1 MLQKII
7 IIIDTFDS
15 LTMDYSMLQAGID
28 SLGITNASKSFMRAR
43 ARAES

>member
-15 LTMDYSMLQAGID
+15 LTLATDSMLQAGIH
-28 SLGITNASKSFMRAR
+28 SLGFTNASRLFMCWII
-43 ARAES
+43 